1 MKDTEAAWLAGI
13 LEGEAC
19 FDWNRGSRN
28 LWPRLRIEM
37 KDEDVIRRV
46 KDLIDNLPEAQVKPT
61 RAKIIHRTGKQ
72 DNHSDTYTFQVAR
85 RDLMKP
91 LLEAIRPWMSERRGS
106 LIDEMLDKLER
117 EQAVKEANL
126 AAVAA
131 GIL

>member
-19 FDWNRGSRN
+19 FDWNRGSR

-37 KDEDVIRRV
+37 KDEDIILRIKALV
-46 KDLIDNLPEAQVKPT
+46 DSLPAAQARPT
-61 RAKIIHRTGKQ
+61 RAKIICKAGKQ
-72 DNHSDTYTFQVAR
+72 SNHSDTYTFQVAR

-91 LLEAIRPWMSERRGS
+91 LLEAIRPWMSERRGC
-106 LIDEMLDKLER
+106 LIDEMLESLDR
-117 EQAVKEANL
+117 IQAIREANL